1 MDATQRSY
9 AAATARPP
17 GHTSTP
23 RTPATQLSPL
33 VGMPS
38 LRPRT
43 ALRQELDLANWTPLW
58 NGGDAA
64 TGVLTGDDPP
74 APTVD
79 DTATAAP
86 TAADATSLNSSGSPP
101 LLSPEPIIEVPPR
114 PLTSEDIVL
123 DSGASVCS
131 AADVPWTTTPPTAYI
146 DPMATLNAAIS
157 LHLAELDCQRIA
169 IGEKYGAF
177 HDLLVKTRT
186 DFDVSAIEARVS
198 SAVAA
203 KIASI
208 TELLSTAEDTIQH
221 RAYTSVDIAMT
232 AAVAPRGIM
241 GERINDGVKS
251 AVLTAVDN
259 IMDEVRPH
267 VQETV
272 DTYRG

>member
-1 MDATQRSY
+1 MD
-9 AAATARPP
+9 
-17 GHTSTP
+17 
-23 RTPATQLSPL
+23 
-33 VGMPS
+33 
-38 LRPRT
+38 
-43 ALRQELDLANWTPLW
+43 D
-58 NGGDAA
+58 
-64 TGVLTGDDPP
+64 
-74 APTVD
+74 
-79 DTATAAP
+79 
-86 TAADATSLNSSGSPP
+86 
-101 LLSPEPIIEVPPR
+101 
-114 PLTSEDIVL
+114 
-123 DSGASVCS
+123 
-131 AADVPWTTTPPTAYI
+131 TPPTAYI